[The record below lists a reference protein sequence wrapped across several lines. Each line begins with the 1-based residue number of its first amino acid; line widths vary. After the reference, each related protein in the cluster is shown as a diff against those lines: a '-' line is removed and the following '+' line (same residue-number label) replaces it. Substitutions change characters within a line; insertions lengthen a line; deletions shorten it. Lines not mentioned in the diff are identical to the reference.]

1 MELMLFCESPFSAS
15 QRLHGGSWERGS
27 LCYPCFPSFLF
38 LSCMRKRWCSKADSL
53 GIGEASS
60 RNRKCTCGNTPIQ
73 EERWPRTAVER
84 GVGRSGASV
93 EDGAQPQESGKVPSV
108 HSAYVRA
115 FSSISLEAL
124 SIRSRLSGTL
134 GESDSW
140 RELSLAV
147 GPREMILSSPSL
159 TVLTWK
165 VEQCSISPAELLL
178 GESGVLPANC

>member
-1 MELMLFCESPFSAS
+1 ML
-15 QRLHGGSWERGS
+15 
-27 LCYPCFPSFLF
+27 
-38 LSCMRKRWCSKADSL
+38 K
-53 GIGEASS
+53 
-60 RNRKCTCGNTPIQ
+60 T
-73 EERWPRTAVER
+73 
-84 GVGRSGASV
+84 
-93 EDGAQPQESGKVPSV
+93 VPSPKRV
-108 HSAYVRA
+108 ARCPLFTLFIGGL

-124 SIRSRLSGTL
+124 SVHSRLSGTL

-165 VEQCSISPAELLL
+165 VGQCSISPAELLL

>member
-1 MELMLFCESPFSAS
+1 ML
-15 QRLHGGSWERGS
+15 
-27 LCYPCFPSFLF
+27 
-38 LSCMRKRWCSKADSL
+38 K
-53 GIGEASS
+53 
-60 RNRKCTCGNTPIQ
+60 T
-73 EERWPRTAVER
+73 
-84 GVGRSGASV
+84 
-93 EDGAQPQESGKVPSV
+93 VPSPK
-108 HSAYVRA
+108 RA
-115 FSSISLEAL
+115 ARCPPFTLLTGGLFSSISLEAL
-124 SIRSRLSGTL
+124 SVHSRLSGSL

>member
-93 EDGAQPQESGKVPSV
+93 EDGVSPK
-108 HSAYVRA
+108 RA
-115 FSSISLEAL
+115 ARCPPFTLLTGGLFSSISLEAL
-124 SIRSRLSGTL
+124 SVHSRLSGTL